1 MRSDQTLVDLH
12 TALQAAFGCADDHLY
27 WFWLSDQV
35 FGTEAPER
43 HELGN
48 DRIELSELV
57 VLGARERPAQV
68 RSQREDAA
76 TRRRRLADRVR
87 NRSLPVDR
95 DAATEVRRSGWA
107 R

>member
-1 MRSDQTLVDLH
+1 MPTKRRRHAITETPPVEA
-12 TALQAAFGCADDHLY
+12 ALEEL
-27 WFWLSDQV
+27 
-35 FGTEAPER
+35 R
-43 HELGN
+43 RELGN

-57 VLGARERPAQV
+57 VLGAREKLAQL

-76 TRRRRLADRVR
+76 TLRRRLADRVR

-95 DAATEVRRSGWA
+95 NAATEVRRSGWA